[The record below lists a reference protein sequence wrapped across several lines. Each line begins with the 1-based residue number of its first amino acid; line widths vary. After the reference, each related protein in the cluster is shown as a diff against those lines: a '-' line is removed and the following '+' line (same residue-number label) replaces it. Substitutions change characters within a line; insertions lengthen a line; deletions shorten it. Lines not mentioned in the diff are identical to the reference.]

1 MTILID
7 RPIGTLDAGGGP
19 PGPRGPDGGG
29 GEPPHRGPRQPLHAF
44 RLTIWLAMLIVSPLL
59 AVATFAT
66 FVPKHLPPA
75 ITNPPT
81 ASATVGAA
89 FSFQVT
95 DVGPPKP
102 AVRLAG
108 MLPKGLTFSPGR
120 NTIRGT
126 PGPGSAGTYPITVIA
141 TNPLGTASQFLV
153 LTVKK

>member
-1 MTILID
+1 M
-7 RPIGTLDAGGGP
+7 
-19 PGPRGPDGGG
+19 
-29 GEPPHRGPRQPLHAF
+29 
-44 RLTIWLAMLIVSPLL
+44 
-59 AVATFAT
+59 FAT

-75 ITNPPT
+75 ITNRPD
-81 ASATVGAA
+81 GERHRRAA

-95 DVGPPKP
+95 DVGPPEP
-102 AVRLAG
+102 AVRLVG

-126 PGPGSAGTYPITVIA
+126 PGPGSAGTYPMTFIA